1 VLLHKYNVLVIA
13 DTHEPFSKEGY
24 LDFCLDIQKRCK
36 CGTVVHIGDLV
47 DNATLSFHHDIDP
60 NGHSPKDEIYEARRS
75 LRNWYRAFPKVFLCL
90 GNHDRRVD
98 LKGKHVGL
106 PDDVFRPFRDIWQ
119 LPKGWKDE
127 FTHEIDGVRYQHG
140 TGFSGDTA
148 HIKAAYNNRQ
158 STVIGHT
165 HHASAVSYIA
175 NEKECIFGMN
185 VGSGI
190 DRHKIAFEY
199 GRDFN
204 KKPIV
209 SVGVV
214 TDRGR
219 FAQVFPMPL

>member
-1 VLLHKYNVLVIA
+1 MIKDHVLVIA
-13 DTHEPFSKEGY
+13 DTHLPFEKKGY
-24 LDFCLDIQKRCK
+24 LEFCLDIQKRVK

-47 DNATLSFHHDIDP
+47 DNATTSFHHDIDP
-60 NGHSPKDEIYEARRS
+60 NGYSPKDEINEAKRR
-75 LRNWYRAFPKVFLCL
+75 LKDWFKAFPKMYLCL

-98 LKGKHVGL
+98 LKGRHVGL
-106 PDDVFRPFRDIWQ
+106 PECVFRPFRDIWG
-119 LPKGWKDE
+119 LPPAWKDD
-127 FTHEIDGVRYQHG
+127 FTWEIDGVRYQHG
-140 TGFSGDTA
+140 TGYNGDMA

-165 HHASAVSYIA
+165 HSCSTVGYLA
-175 NEKECIFGMN
+175 NERDCVFGMN

-199 GRDFN
+199 GRDFK

-209 SVGVV
+209 SCGVV
-214 TDRGR
+214 TDHGR